1 MDHAPSRV
9 PKSATVTVAQ
19 GTDWAIDRI
28 VSVTDGDTVRLMRS
42 RSLGV
47 SDGLETL
54 QRDAEPKG
62 VPIRLVNVDTP
73 ERAQPRHEEA
83 RADLRN
89 WLLMNLPLLRV
100 ITYPGG
106 GFDRLLGDIY
116 ANGDVGNTASQYML
130 RDRGWLP
137 YVRGK

>member
-1 MDHAPSRV
+1 
-9 PKSATVTVAQ
+9 VTAAQ

-42 RSLGV
+42 RILGV

-54 QRDAEPKG
+54 QRDTDPKG
-62 VPIRLVNVDTP
+62 VAIRLVNLDTP
-73 ERAQPRHEEA
+73 ERGEA
-83 RADLRN
+83 GYELARSDLFR
-89 WLLMNLPLLRV
+89 WLYTQDAFHSGGNLRV

-116 ANGDVGNTASQYML
+116 VNGDIGSTASQHML
-130 RDRGWLP
+130 RNKNWPP